1 MHCGQHLIAENLVEL
16 KKRTNARH
24 KMISI
29 VSIKGRLK
37 ESFQES
43 RVSGWRSYDQNL
55 ESSTFILIKSNG
67 NIDRHWSNYIVPRE
81 KEDCQMKGTKSEGG
95 WVEGCSGG
103 SRRAALVNNKF
114 CVTSL
119 PTMVLVG
126 FGPTW
131 ARFLGESPE

>member
-43 RVSGWRSYDQNL
+43 RVSGWRNYDQNL

-67 NIDRHWSNYIVPRE
+67 NIDRHWSNYIVPRGE
-81 KEDCQMKGTKSEGG
+81 RRLSNGRDKKRGG
-95 WVEGCSGG
+95 LGG
-103 SRRAALVNNKF
+103 RVQ
-114 CVTSL
+114 
-119 PTMVLVG
+119 
-126 FGPTW
+126 
-131 ARFLGESPE
+131 